1 MIDGADA
8 EDTAV
13 LEAYNRHFPAKALAR
28 RVLAVSLD
36 LVFRQ
41 ELPDLALDRERLL
54 PRHDDDPGLDGRR
67 LDERVRVTPEASP
80 DAIRNARPRLPGL
93 VAGSEQLDLRRALE
107 EPQLRR
113 RRPVVGERVGVR
125 PLPEDVRGG
134 CERGE
139 GHWRN
144 VKRVIADTG
153 HNHPALPSD
162 HLSTRRPNLSASL
175 NEIARHTGPGTKWR
189 S

>member
-1 MIDGADA
+1 MVHRADA
-8 EDTAV
+8 EDAAV
-13 LEAYNRHFPAKALAR
+13 FEAYNRHFPAEALAR

-54 PRHDDDPGLDGRR
+54 PAHDDDPGLDGRR
-67 LDERVRVTPEASP
+67 LDERVRVTPETAP
-80 DAIRNARPRLPGL
+80 DAVGDTGPRLPGL
-93 VAGSEQLDLRRALE
+93 VAGTEELYLRRALE

-113 RRPVVGERVGVR
+113 RRAEVRERVSVR

-139 GHWRN
+139 AHAPPPL
-144 VKRVIADTG
+144 VIRTT
-153 HNHPALPSD
+153 LPERRS
-162 HLSTRRPNLSASL
+162 STASSM
-175 NEIARHTGPGTKWR
+175 R
-189 S
+189 SRC